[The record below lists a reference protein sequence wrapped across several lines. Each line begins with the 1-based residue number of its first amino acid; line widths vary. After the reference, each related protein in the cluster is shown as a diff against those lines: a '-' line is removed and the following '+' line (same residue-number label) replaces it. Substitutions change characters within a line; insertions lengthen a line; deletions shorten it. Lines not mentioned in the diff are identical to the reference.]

1 MDSIVDIPVR
11 DSKDVGSK
19 SEKGSIIS
27 NNWDLSMESDNEPEI
42 LSCHSQHSIDIDG
55 DLSPSGDLMGNHES
69 TSSISQV
76 ARSPSVN
83 SLASRESKAKAVVAG
98 IFELTKRDSKKVG
111 AAVQK
116 GMGSS
121 SKRKLGDVGNSDG
134 KPQTEPAKHPQEEPN
149 GVSTSTSLWP
159 TSTSSAGPSG
169 ISSTQWNIQEQ
180 NSLVDTGTFVRDKA
194 KWNHFME

>member
-1 MDSIVDIPVR
+1 
-11 DSKDVGSK
+11 
-19 SEKGSIIS
+19 
-27 NNWDLSMESDNEPEI
+27 
-42 LSCHSQHSIDIDG
+42 
-55 DLSPSGDLMGNHES
+55 
-69 TSSISQV
+69 
-76 ARSPSVN
+76 
-83 SLASRESKAKAVVAG
+83 
-98 IFELTKRDSKKVG
+98 
-111 AAVQK
+111 
-116 GMGSS
+116 MGSS

-134 KPQTEPAKHPQEEPN
+134 KSQTEPAKHPQEEPN